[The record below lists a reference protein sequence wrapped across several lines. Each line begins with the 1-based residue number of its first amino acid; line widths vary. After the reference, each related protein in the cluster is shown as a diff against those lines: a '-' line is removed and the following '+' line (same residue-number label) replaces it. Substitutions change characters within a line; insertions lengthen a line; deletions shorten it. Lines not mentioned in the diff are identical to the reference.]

1 MIEKNRGN
9 EVILEMVEAL
19 KNKNFEF
26 PRADYKCE
34 RYFVCADS
42 YGHKCMQSTEIY
54 IISQA
59 PIMDTV
65 TPMTKD
71 KSDERGSQ
79 NEYKGKNRTQERNG
93 IFKIRIQKIHR

>member
-1 MIEKNRGN
+1 
-9 EVILEMVEAL
+9 
-19 KNKNFEF
+19 
-26 PRADYKCE
+26 
-34 RYFVCADS
+34 
-42 YGHKCMQSTEIY
+42 MQSTEIY

-59 PIMDTV
+59 LIMDTV

-93 IFKIRIQKIHR
+93 IFKIRIKEIH